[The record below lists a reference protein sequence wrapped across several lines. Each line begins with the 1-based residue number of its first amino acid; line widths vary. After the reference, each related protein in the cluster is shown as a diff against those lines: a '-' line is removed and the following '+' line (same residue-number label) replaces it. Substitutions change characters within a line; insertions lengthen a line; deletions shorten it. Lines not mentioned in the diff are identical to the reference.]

1 MIGRRIIRCHKKG
14 VELSEE
20 NKKPSLFEWIKTKAR
35 ELKSETFVLA
45 LAYRSP
51 ATPWYAKVFA
61 ALVVAYAFSPIDLI
75 PDFIPVLGYLDDV
88 ILVPLG
94 ISLALKMI
102 PEEVLVEARL
112 QAQEAFPDGKPKNW
126 VVGAIIILVWVALAA
141 LVIFWAV
148 RWVRE
153 LSAG

>member
-1 MIGRRIIRCHKKG
+1 M
-14 VELSEE
+14 EDTD
-20 NKKPSLFEWIKTKAR
+20 KKPSFIERLKTKAR
-35 ELKSETFVLA
+35 DIKTETFTLA

-94 ISLALKMI
+94 IKLALKMI
-102 PEEVLVEARL
+102 PEEALAEARL

-126 VVGAIIILVWVALAA
+126 VVGAIIILIWVALAA
-141 LVIFWAV
+141 LAIFWAV
-148 RWVRE
+148 RWIRE
-153 LSAG
+153 LTAG

>member
-1 MIGRRIIRCHKKG
+1 M
-14 VELSEE
+14 EDTE
-20 NKKPSLFEWIKTKAR
+20 KKPSLFERLKTKAR
-35 ELKSETFVLA
+35 EIKTETFTLA

-51 ATPWYAKVFA
+51 ATPWYAKLFA

-94 ISLALKMI
+94 IKLALKMI
-102 PEEVLVEARL
+102 PEEALAEARL

-126 VVGAIIILVWVALAA
+126 VVGAIIILIWVALAA
-141 LVIFWAV
+141 LAIFWAV
-148 RWVRE
+148 RWIRE
-153 LSAG
+153 LTAG